1 MKNQK
6 QRLIELYKEKISLF
20 EKYNEAYFKKDR
32 PLIDDAKFDK
42 LKNEILELE
51 KKKQVFKKC

>member
-51 KKKQVFKKC
+51 KKTSF